1 MVAWLQLILSHIKK
15 NYINFLNY
23 RKQKLYDIN
32 FTGQTHYLEK
42 KLNETFSCQGI
53 YIDDIV
59 YIPRLYLHN
68 KRENFL
74 PVFFGNKWQA
84 DVNYKNGDE
93 IVYENYWYKYIG
105 DSNNVTPD
113 LDTNAE
119 KGERIPMILG
129 INELYYSNDFIVYVP
144 EAVYNKFSD
153 TDIVKLKEVVNYYK
167 LAEMRYM
174 IKTY

>member
-1 MVAWLQLILSHIKK
+1 MIAWLRLILSHVQKIY
-15 NYINFLNY
+15 NEFLLF
-23 RKQKLYDIN
+23 RKRKLHDIN

-42 KLNETFSCQGI
+42 KLNETMQCEGI

-59 YIPRLYLHN
+59 YIPRLYLFN

-74 PVFFGNKWQA
+74 PVFFGNNWSP
-84 DVNYKNGDE
+84 DVNYKKGDE
-93 IVYENYWYKYIG
+93 IVYENYWYKYLEDG
-105 DSNNVTPD
+105 GNTTPD
-113 LDTNAE
+113 LDPNTE

-129 INELYYSNDFIVYVP
+129 INESYYSNDFIVYVP
-144 EAVYNKFSD
+144 EAVYNNFSD
-153 TDIVKLKEVVNYYK
+153 TDILKLKETVNYYK